1 MPRTI
6 LVGLDGSPYS
16 KAAVELGISWAK
28 HWNAMLVGMGV
39 IDQPSILQP
48 EAVPVGAASAKKT
61 QSDFMLADSRRKV
74 EGLLEGF
81 ALRCADEGVACKLLE
96 DVGAPAAE
104 IMLEAQRYDLILL
117 GRKTFFRFETQT
129 NPDETLHELIK
140 LSPRPVVAV
149 PDVSHRGESVV
160 VAYDGSLQA
169 SRMLQAFCS
178 LGFGKLG
185 PLHIVSIHSDH
196 LEAAKCAD
204 RAMDYL
210 SFHKIHAQPHAIGSY
225 EPPAEVMLKQLEQLD
240 AGLLAMGA
248 YGQSS
253 IKEFLFG
260 SVTRTLLSEAN
271 VPVFLYH

>member
-28 HWNAMLVGMGV
+28 HFNAMLVGMGV
-39 IDQPSILQP
+39 IDEPSILQP
-48 EAVPVGAASAKKT
+48 EAVPVGAASAKRT
-61 QSDFMLADSRRKV
+61 QSDFMLADSRRRV

-81 ALRCADEGVACKLLE
+81 ALQCADEGVSCKLLE
-96 DVGAPAAE
+96 DVGSPAAQ
-104 IMLEAQRYDLILL
+104 IIQEAQRYDLILL
-117 GRKTFFRFETQT
+117 GRKTYFRFETQAS
-129 NPDETLHELIK
+129 PDETLHELIK
-140 LSPRPVVAV
+140 QSPRPVVAV
-149 PDVSHRGESVV
+149 PDVAHHGEAVV

-169 SRMLQAFCS
+169 ARMLQTFCG

-185 PLHIVSIHSDH
+185 PLHIVSVHSDH

-210 SFHKIHAQPHAIGSY
+210 SFHKIHATLHAIGTY
-225 EPPAEVMLKQLEQLD
+225 EPPAEVMLKQLEELD
-240 AGLLAMGA
+240 AGVLAMGA
-248 YGQSS
+248 YGQTT

-260 SVTRTLLSEAN
+260 SMTRTILSEAN
-271 VPVFLYH
+271 VPVYLYH

>member
-1 MPRTI
+1 
-6 LVGLDGSPYS
+6 LDGSPYG
-16 KAAVELGISWAK
+16 KAAVDLGIAWAK
-28 HWNAMLVGMGV
+28 HWNAMLVGIGV

-48 EAVPVGAASAKKT
+48 EAVPIGAASSKKT

-74 EGLLEGF
+74 EGLLENF
-81 ALRCADEGVACKLLE
+81 ALRCADEGVSCKLLE
-96 DVGAPAAE
+96 DVGSPASE
-104 IMLEAQRYDLILL
+104 IILEAQRYDLILL
-117 GRKTFFRFETQT
+117 GRKTYFRFETQT

-149 PDVSHRGESVV
+149 PDVAHRGHSVV
-160 VAYDGSLQA
+160 AAYDGSLQA
-169 SRMLQAFCS
+169 ARMLQAFAG

-185 PLHIVSIHSDH
+185 PLHIVSIHGDH

-204 RAMDYL
+204 RAIDFL
-210 SFHKIHAQPHAIGSY
+210 SFHKIQAEPHAIATY
-225 EPPAEVMLKQLEQLD
+225 EPPAEVMLKKLEELD

-248 YGQSS
+248 YGQST

-260 SVTRTLLSEAN
+260 SMTRTILSEAR

>member
-28 HWNAMLVGMGV
+28 HWDAMLVGMGV
-39 IDQPSILQP
+39 IDEPSILQP

-61 QSDFMLADSRRKV
+61 QSDFLLADSRRKV
-74 EGLLEGF
+74 EGLLEEF
-81 ALRCADEGVACKLLE
+81 ALRCANANVSCKLLE
-96 DVGAPAAE
+96 DVGSPAAQ
-104 IMLEAQRYDLILL
+104 IVQEAQRYDMIML
-117 GRKTFFRFETQT
+117 GRRTYFRFETQT
-129 NPDETLHELIK
+129 NQDETLHELIK

-149 PDVSHRGESVV
+149 PDVSHRGEALV

-169 SRMLQAFCS
+169 ARMLQAFCS

-185 PLHIVSIHSDH
+185 PLHIVSIHPDH

-210 SFHKIHAQPHAIGSY
+210 SFHKIRAQPHPIASY
-225 EPPAEVMLKQLEQLD
+225 EPPAEVMLKQIEALN

-248 YGQSS
+248 YGQTT

-260 SVTRTLLSEAN
+260 SMTRTILSEAN
-271 VPVFLYH
+271 APVFLYH